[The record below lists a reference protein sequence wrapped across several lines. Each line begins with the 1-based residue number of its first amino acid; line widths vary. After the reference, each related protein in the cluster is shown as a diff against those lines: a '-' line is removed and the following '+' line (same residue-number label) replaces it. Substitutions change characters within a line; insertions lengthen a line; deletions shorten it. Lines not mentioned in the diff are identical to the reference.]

1 MSQRQTYQSFVNM
14 NKERYVTWFDYIY
27 MIYHFE
33 DIPDD
38 LILSVIKITSPDL
51 IKMDDMLFLENL
63 FTNDKYQDKLKQEQS
78 KENIQYWLNMVHLT
92 GVFEFMSYDDV
103 IKIGGKLV
111 TAWNNKIKAEYD
123 TYEFG
128 KAHLLCDE
136 DEEEVLITIHQ
147 YKENEAII

>member
-1 MSQRQTYQSFVNM
+1 MSKRQTYQSYVKINEDK
-14 NKERYVTWFDYIY
+14 NVTWFDYIY

-38 LILSVIKITSPDL
+38 LILSIINITSPKF
-51 IKMDDMLFLENL
+51 IKIDGALFLDNL
-63 FTNDKYQDKLKQEQS
+63 FIDTKYQEKLAQNKS
-78 KENIQYWLNMVHLT
+78 KKSIQYWLNMVHIT

-103 IKIGGKLV
+103 LKIGEKLV

-136 DEEEVLITIHQ
+136 DEDEIVITIHR